1 MPFAST
7 LSDAEREEIARLM
20 KRQNYS
26 INDTIIKQGDSG
38 DIFFVIESGEVK
50 FTAVDQE
57 TKVVKD
63 IGTFFQNQFFG
74 EGSLLTDAPRR
85 ATATAIAET
94 VCYTLSGKAF
104 RLIFGDQL
112 MKDMEATLDVRK
124 ASDKSVEEQAKSISV
139 NDLNGIRILGEGSYG
154 KVTLVRHSVTG
165 RTFALKQIQKAHVA
179 RMKQE
184 VHIETER
191 HVLQHVNHPFVCNL
205 VRTFKNKHSVYFL
218 MEAVLGGELY
228 AQMKRVEKFGP
239 KQAKFYAAQV
249 AAVFEHLHARSIIF
263 RDLKPENLLIAS
275 DGYLKLCDFGLTKL
289 IGDEGKTYT
298 LCGTPAYASPEVYA
312 SVGHDKGVDWWT
324 LGVLVHELLAGYT
337 P

>member
-94 VCYTLSGKAF
+94 VCYTLSGKAIRSTF
-104 RLIFGDQL
+104 MDFSMRDANLMQLLVSIVKAYIACMLATETQASAAAAAATVGEVSDESLLTEREILNAGLPQLDQAL
-112 MKDMEATLDVRK
+112 LAAIRSTHYMTVH
-124 ASDKSVEEQAKSISV
+124 
-139 NDLNGIRILGEGSYG
+139 DLEKNVDIIRIRSC
-154 KVTLVRHSVTG
+154 
-165 RTFALKQIQKAHVA
+165 KQFDKKTAVA
-179 RMKQE
+179 RGTATRKKKEEKKRKQQQQRE
-184 VHIETER
+184 EEER
-191 HVLQHVNHPFVCNL
+191 KRRKGIVKHKWVKIK
-205 VRTFKNKHSVYFL
+205 TFTGSTS
-218 MEAVLGGELY
+218 
-228 AQMKRVEKFGP
+228 KFGG
-239 KQAKFYAAQV
+239 KWNSKKT
-249 AAVFEHLHARSIIF
+249 HSGGGGWGTL
-263 RDLKPENLLIAS
+263 LKHKS
-275 DGYLKLCDFGLTKL
+275 
-289 IGDEGKTYT
+289 
-298 LCGTPAYASPEVYA
+298 
-312 SVGHDKGVDWWT
+312 
-324 LGVLVHELLAGYT
+324 
-337 P
+337 